1 MAGNE
6 TLNAPGD
13 NPETNNEGKHQAFSA
28 AWLLDKA
35 IESLLP
41 KEWADFVKK
50 IANYFRSTDQPET
63 TNDKEA
69 QNNEEKVTE
78 NGNQQPAGTP
88 EAPKNPETIDSNT
101 DWSHFIAGQKIAFF
115 GDSNS
120 VGQLEY
126 TLGLIDKSS
135 LTSAQKET
143 ATSVLKSTYNV
154 SGKGSEKILEEAR
167 KYVAVLDKNPA
178 LKPKTIV
185 LFSGVNDIPSNS
197 SEQLE
202 KTIANV
208 KATIKLF
215 NDLGIK
221 VLMPSWPQKNGEN
234 NSSNLAL
241 QKALKDNPN
250 VHWYPIDGN
259 NEGANSIHPPKD
271 QIASATKT
279 AAIKAGF
286 VS

>member
-126 TLGLIDKSS
+126 TLGLINKSS

-154 SGKGSEKILEEAR
+154 VGKDSQEILAQAK
-167 KYVAVLDKNPA
+167 KYKETLDKNPA

-234 NSSNLAL
+234 NNANIELRE
-241 QKALKDNPN
+241 ALKDNQN

-259 NEGANSIHPPKD
+259 NEGAKNIHPPKD

>member
-88 EAPKNPETIDSNT
+88 EAPKNPETIDSNI

>member
-6 TLNAPGD
+6 TKNAPGD
-13 NPETNNEGKHQAFSA
+13 NPETNNEGKHQALSA

-88 EAPKNPETIDSNT
+88 EAPKNPEAIDSNI
-101 DWSHFIAGQKIAFF
+101 DWSHFVAGEQIAFF

-120 VGQLEY
+120 VGQLKY

-154 SGKGSEKILEEAR
+154 SGKGSGEILEAAR
-167 KYVAVLDKNPA
+167 EYVAVLDKNPA

-185 LFSGVNDIPSNS
+185 LFSGVNDIPSKS
-197 SEQLE
+197 AEQLG

-234 NSSNLAL
+234 NNANIELRE
-241 QKALKDNPN
+241 ALKDNPN

>member
-88 EAPKNPETIDSNT
+88 EAPKNPETIDSNI

-154 SGKGSEKILEEAR
+154 VGKDSQEILAQAK
-167 KYVAVLDKNPA
+167 KYKETLDKNPA

>member
-6 TLNAPGD
+6 TKNAPGD
-13 NPETNNEGKHQAFSA
+13 NPETNKEGNHQAFSA

-41 KEWADFVKK
+41 KEWASFVKK
-50 IANYFRSTDQPET
+50 IANYFRSTDQSET
-63 TNDKEA
+63 TNDKAA
-69 QNNEEKVTE
+69 QDTGDKGTE
-78 NGNQQPAGTP
+78 TENQQPAVTP
-88 EAPKNPETIDSNT
+88 EAPKTPEAIDSNI
-101 DWSHFIAGQKIAFF
+101 DWSHFVAGQEIAFF

-120 VGQLEY
+120 VGQLQY
-126 TLGLIDKSS
+126 TLDLINQSS
-135 LTSAQKET
+135 LTAAQKET

-154 SGKGSEKILEEAR
+154 VGKGSQEILTQAR
-167 KYVAVLDKNPA
+167 KYQETLANKPS

-197 SEQLE
+197 PEQLE
-202 KTIANV
+202 KTITNV

-234 NSSNLAL
+234 NNANTAL
-241 QKALKDNPN
+241 QEALKDNPN

-259 NEGANSIHPPKD
+259 PKGANSIHPPKN
-271 QIASATKT
+271 QIAKATEK
-279 AAIKAGF
+279 AAIDAGF